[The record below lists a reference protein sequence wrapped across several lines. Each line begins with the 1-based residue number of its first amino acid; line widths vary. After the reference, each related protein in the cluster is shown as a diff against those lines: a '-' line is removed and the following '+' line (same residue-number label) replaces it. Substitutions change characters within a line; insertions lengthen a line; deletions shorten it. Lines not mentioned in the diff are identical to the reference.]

1 MKSIKA
7 LFIDKDG
14 QELRRAKSYLKKE
27 NEHLDINIAQSG
39 KKALDMM
46 DSKDFNLIVFSI
58 DSSTCS
64 DLLKNIFQKKEENTP
79 IIIYAD
85 EKYPALAVKSL
96 NLGVD
101 AYLVKHT
108 ENDLEQLSK
117 TIEEKVKKYNS
128 NSNNKVNIKEDD
140 FRSFLDS
147 ISDWVWEMD
156 KEGVHT
162 YSNSAVKDI
171 LGYEIDEVVDHSAW
185 KLWPDK
191 DKENIDKEEFKEYLK
206 DGKTWKNFASR
217 FKHKD
222 GKTKYLESTG
232 IPIYDEDDNLLGYR
246 GMDRDITEK
255 RRAQKRERFLHS
267 LLRHDIKNK
276 IQITKGYLQLMD
288 DVDSKDEFMDSLNK
302 AKESLDEEEN
312 LIDKISY
319 LREIDEKDEVSSVN
333 LKTYIE
339 KGIDNNISF
348 LEESE
353 VDVLTDGLDKDVMG
367 GELLEELFKNLI
379 ENSLNH
385 SNCETISITAEDDS
399 ENLKIIF
406 EDDGDGIPKDK
417 KKVIFDKNYKGS
429 KSKGS
434 GLGLFLVKR
443 IVDTYGGEITVK
455 DSSMGGARFD
465 IRLNTC

>member
-1 MKSIKA
+1 
-7 LFIDKDG
+7 
-14 QELRRAKSYLKKE
+14 
-27 NEHLDINIAQSG
+27 
-39 KKALDMM
+39 
-46 DSKDFNLIVFSI
+46 
-58 DSSTCS
+58 
-64 DLLKNIFQKKEENTP
+64 LLKNICQKKEEDTP
-79 IIIYAD
+79 IIIYTD
-85 EKYPALAVKSL
+85 GKYPDLAVKSL

-101 AYLVKHT
+101 AYLVKDA

-117 TIEEKVKKYNS
+117 TIEEKVKTN
-128 NSNNKVNIKEDD
+128 NNNNKVNIKEND

-191 DKENIDKEEFKEYLK
+191 DKENIDKEEFKEDLK

-232 IPIYDEDDNLLGYR
+232 IPIYDEHDNLLGYR

-276 IQITKGYLQLMD
+276 IQVTKGYLQLMEN
-288 DVDSKDEFMDSLNK
+288 VDSKDELMDFLNK
-302 AKESLDEEEN
+302 AKESLKEEEN

-319 LREIDEKDEVSSVN
+319 LRKIDEKDEVSSVN

-339 KGIDNNISF
+339 KGIDNNISI

-367 GELLEELFKNLI
+367 GELLEELFTNLI

-399 ENLKIIF
+399 DDLKIIF
-406 EDDGDGIPKDK
+406 EDDGEGIPKDVK
-417 KKVIFDKNYKGS
+417 ELVFDKNYKGS

-455 DSSMGGARFD
+455 DSHMGGARFD
-465 IRLNTC
+465 IRLNGC